1 MQAEQLPIAFDTQGN
16 LIIPGVHSNNY
27 VPGSSGWTINAD
39 GSAEFNNIVI
49 RGGTVVSGLALY
61 YAGTPA
67 NGNLI
72 ASISALQG
80 TDAFGNTYL
89 SGISSYAGPP
99 SSIYT
104 SINGGVIN
112 VGKIVGGVP
121 DTTHVSL
128 ITAGNTLGRMIMASG
143 TTALN
148 ANPSQVTM
156 IPGNNNVTAP
166 GAIGV
171 PFWLIQSQNGSSVCD
186 VGVTG
191 AVRKTDLLGNFSSA
205 FLPTMGTGWAQ
216 GSSGTG
222 AWPSLKYMLD
232 SEDNLHIMGTFNAT
246 LATSNPI
253 IATGLPPTTS
263 ASGNVCV
270 AGGAVRFVG
279 AANGVLPCYINP
291 MGQLRHQNSPP
302 LTVGDSFMLNAVIP
316 LGNIWG

>member
-61 YAGTPA
+61 YAGPPA

-143 TTALN
+143 TTN
-148 ANPSQVTM
+148 ANVNPSQVTM

-186 VGVTG
+186 VGISG
-191 AVRKTDLLGNFSSA
+191 AMRKTDLLGNFNNA
-205 FLPTMGTGWAQ
+205 QLAAMGTGWAS

-222 AWPSLKYMLD
+222 AWPDLKWMLD
-232 SEDNLHIMGTFNAT
+232 SEDNLQIMGTFH
-246 LATSNPI
+246 ATSATPGNPI
-253 IATGLPPTTS
+253 ASGLPPTTS
-263 ASGNVCV
+263 ASGNVSV
-270 AGGAVRFVG
+270 AGGAIRFVG
-279 AANGVLPCYINP
+279 ANNSVLACYINN
-291 MGQLRHQNSPP
+291 MGQLRHQNAPP
-302 LTVGDSFMLNAVIP
+302 FALNDSFMINATIP